1 MEDGEIGENSI
12 VRWSPDAVAT
22 EVNDEVVLMH
32 LERNQCYGLGSTG
45 SDIWR
50 RLGEPTPVADVVAG
64 LRSIYDAPPGE
75 IETDVLRTLREFAA
89 EGLIDVCVESK

>member
-1 MEDGEIGENSI
+1 
-12 VRWSPDAVAT
+12 
-22 EVNDEVVLMH
+22 
-32 LERNQCYGLGSTG
+32 
-45 SDIWR
+45 
-50 RLGEPTPVADVVAG
+50 VADVVAG